1 VLALLKR
8 SRAAC
13 AAVIGEITHSGKH
26 LICTTA

>member
-1 VLALLKR
+1 VVALLKR

-13 AAVIGEITHSGKH
+13 AAVIGEITRPGKH